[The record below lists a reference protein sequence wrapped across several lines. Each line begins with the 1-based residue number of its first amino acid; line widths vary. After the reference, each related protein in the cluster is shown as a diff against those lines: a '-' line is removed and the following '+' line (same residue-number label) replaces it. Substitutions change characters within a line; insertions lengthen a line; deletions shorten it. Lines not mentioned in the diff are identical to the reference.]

1 MLIVDLV
8 DDSSVDSLTQAIRDS
23 FIENEQAASFN
34 VIDALFGIAQSI
46 NRLAAAIEEKG
57 DKS

>member
-1 MLIVDLV
+1 MSDE
-8 DDSSVDSLTQAIRDS
+8 LTKAIRDS

-57 DKS
+57 NKR